1 MTGQKKAITALA
13 VAQVVAAA
21 IIALTPQVVFPV
33 CEEPMHCYYS
43 YMAEIGTAAV
53 VVAASVAAMLSRG
66 VEAPRMLSLVT
77 GVSGACVALYPSS
90 LIGVCG
96 STRMACHYGLL
107 PVWNIMG
114 GILVLLSV
122 AMFFVAREE
131 IV

>member
-13 VAQVVAAA
+13 VAQLAVAA
-21 IIALTPQVVFPV
+21 IIVLTPQVIFPV
-33 CEEPMHCYYS
+33 CEELMRCHYS

-66 VEAPRMLSLVT
+66 LEAPRVLSMVT
-77 GVSGACVALYPSS
+77 AVCGAFVALYPSS

-114 GILVLLSV
+114 GILILLSV
-122 AMFFVAREE
+122 AMFFAAREE
-131 IV
+131 RV